1 MLSPKRIAFEREQQL
16 SGSKRPKDAWAI
28 IAAALLAGFCLLAS
42 LYIAGRRIVWY
53 DEIYTALISGRQWPG
68 EVLRLLKAGVDQQ
81 PLPYYLLVK
90 ASGKLFGWSAF
101 SLRLPSALG
110 MSAGLLVI
118 FDCVRRLTDG
128 LHGLVAL
135 SLLICTVLPFY
146 GFEARPYALVFMW
159 SACSLWLWLH
169 TRRDS
174 KGAALAF
181 GAAVF
186 GSVTAHYYA
195 VFCLIPY
202 AAAALLEI
210 REKGL
215 PPKLIAGCAGAAA
228 GLTLMLPLAGA
239 LHGTSA
245 DFWAPAT
252 LSGLDEVFGD
262 LFPHFLVLSALIVIW
277 MTLAGAFGRKGAPA
291 PPMEASERLAWLFL
305 LIPFAGFAA
314 AKLVTNAFYHRY
326 FIGML
331 AGVAVGFPCM
341 MWRRYRHL
349 KAASAGVLCVLAGSG
364 ILLYL
369 SRMRHAELAAVLLAG
384 DDAVKIEKLLQSED
398 MLFREGKQYT
408 VVSLDSR
415 LILEAVY
422 LSSHP
427 ERYRALDDPRLP
439 IHTQVEMNK
448 VMSSYLPMRI
458 WSVNDLKEHASEAAV
473 ADASDAALQSL
484 EQTGLAFQ
492 TRLVKPLKVMYLK

>member
-1 MLSPKRIAFEREQQL
+1 MLSPKRFAFAREQQI
-16 SGSKRPKDAWAI
+16 SGSERPKDAWAM

-146 GFEARPYALVFMW
+146 GFEARPYALVFRW

-215 PPKLIAGCAGAAA
+215 PLKIIAGC
-228 GLTLMLPLAGA
+228 
-239 LHGTSA
+239 
-245 DFWAPAT
+245 
-252 LSGLDEVFGD
+252 
-262 LFPHFLVLSALIVIW
+262 
-277 MTLAGAFGRKGAPA
+277 
-291 PPMEASERLAWLFL
+291 
-305 LIPFAGFAA
+305 
-314 AKLVTNAFYHRY
+314 
-326 FIGML
+326 
-331 AGVAVGFPCM
+331 
-341 MWRRYRHL
+341 
-349 KAASAGVLCVLAGSG
+349 
-364 ILLYL
+364 
-369 SRMRHAELAAVLLAG
+369 
-384 DDAVKIEKLLQSED
+384 
-398 MLFREGKQYT
+398 
-408 VVSLDSR
+408 
-415 LILEAVY
+415 
-422 LSSHP
+422 
-427 ERYRALDDPRLP
+427 
-439 IHTQVEMNK
+439 
-448 VMSSYLPMRI
+448 
-458 WSVNDLKEHASEAAV
+458 
-473 ADASDAALQSL
+473 
-484 EQTGLAFQ
+484 
-492 TRLVKPLKVMYLK
+492 

>member
-1 MLSPKRIAFEREQQL
+1 MLSPKRTAFAREQHI
-16 SGSKRPKDAWAI
+16 SGSERPKDNWAM

-42 LYIAGRRIVWY
+42 LYIAGRRILWY
-53 DEIYTALISGRQWPG
+53 DEIYTAVISARQWPG
-68 EVLRLLKAGVDQQ
+68 EVLRLLRAGVDQQ

-90 ASGKLFGWSAF
+90 TSSKLFGANAL

-110 MSAGLLVI
+110 MFAGLLVV

-128 LHGLVAL
+128 LHGLLAP

-146 GFEARPYALVFMW
+146 GFEARPYALVFLW
-159 SACSLWLWLH
+159 SSCSLWLWLH
-169 TRRDS
+169 TPRES

-181 GAAVF
+181 GVAVF

-202 AAAALLEI
+202 GVAALLEI

-215 PPKLIAGCAGAAA
+215 PPKLLAGCAGAAA
-228 GLTLMLPLAGA
+228 GLALMLPVAGA

-245 DFWAPAT
+245 DFWAPAS

-291 PPMEASERLAWLFL
+291 PPMESSERLAWLFL
-305 LIPFAGFAA
+305 LIPFAGFVV

-331 AGVAVGFPCM
+331 AGVAVGFPCL
-341 MWRRYRHL
+341 MWRRFRHL
-349 KAASAGVLCVLAGSG
+349 RVASAGVLCILAGSG
-364 ILLYL
+364 ILLYF
-369 SRMRHAELAAVLLAG
+369 SRVRHAELAAVLLAG

-439 IHTQVEMNK
+439 VHQQIEMNK
-448 VMSSYLPMRI
+448 VMSSYVPMRI
-458 WSVNDLKEHASEAAV
+458 WSMNDLKEHAGEAAV
-473 ADASDAALQSL
+473 ADPSDAALQSM
-484 EQTGLAFQ
+484 EQTGLNVQ
-492 TRLVKPLKVMYLK
+492 TRLVKPLKLMYLK